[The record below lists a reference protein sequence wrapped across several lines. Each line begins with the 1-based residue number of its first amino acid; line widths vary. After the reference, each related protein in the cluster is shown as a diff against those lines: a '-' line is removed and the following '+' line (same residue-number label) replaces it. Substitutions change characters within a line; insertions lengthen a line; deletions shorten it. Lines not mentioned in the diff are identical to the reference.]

1 MELTDSATDAASASS
16 SLLPDVYVICLAREW
31 ERRGSKTIEYLE
43 RNVDAAQRG
52 RVVRFDAITPADFV
66 LEDVVSTSQLSVI
79 RGLTQRLTRADMGKA
94 VQVACYLSHVA
105 LWQVCADS
113 GRPIVVAEDDSRPIR
128 VSERFSAATALGQ
141 AFDEAAVLMHCAK
154 LKTTCNNVVVE
165 SFLGMGMYYLTPN
178 AARQLL
184 AHAMPAAMHV
194 DAYMSKCI
202 SVYNLDVRV
211 AVPWA
216 ADQDGGSSTLE
227 HGGVIVTEQQGH
239 RVFILSGVVTAL
251 SVVVVV
257 VLALFVAAK
266 LSRKV

>member
-1 MELTDSATDAASASS
+1 MEITDSATDAASASS

-31 ERRGSKTIEYLE
+31 ERRGSHTIAYLE
-43 RNVDAAQRG
+43 SNVDATQRG
-52 RVVRFDAITPADFV
+52 QVVRFDAITPADFV
-66 LEDVVSTSQLSVI
+66 LEEVVSTSQLAVI
-79 RGLTQRLTRADMGKA
+79 RGLAQRLTRADMGKA

-113 GRPIVVAEDDSRPIR
+113 GKPIVVAEDDSRPIR
-128 VSERFSAATALGQ
+128 VCERFSAATALGQ
-141 AFDEAAVLMHCAK
+141 AFDGAAVLMSCINM
-154 LKTTCNNVVVE
+154 KTTCNNVVK
-165 SFLGMGMYYLTPN
+165 SFLGTGMYYLTPK
-178 AARQLL
+178 AAQQLL

-216 ADQDGGSSTLE
+216 DDQDCSFSTLE
-227 HGGVIVTEQQGH
+227 HGGVVVTEQQ
-239 RVFILSGVVTAL
+239 RQTIFILSGVATAL
-251 SVVVVV
+251 LAFSVV

-266 LSRKV
+266 LNRKA